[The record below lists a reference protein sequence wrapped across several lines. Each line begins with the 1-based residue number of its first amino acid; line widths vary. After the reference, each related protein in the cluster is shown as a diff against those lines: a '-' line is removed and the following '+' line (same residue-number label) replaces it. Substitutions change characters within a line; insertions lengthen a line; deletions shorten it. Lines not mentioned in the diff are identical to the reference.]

1 MSRRQKRPQEKR
13 VVPAGEHTNADL
25 LKEKTRKGSFF
36 SEAAMLQESF
46 RIANKIN
53 FRKFGNTDQNPS
65 EVKRLKVEA
74 KPNYADKALV
84 KFW

>member
-1 MSRRQKRPQEKR
+1 MSRRQNKVPEKR

-25 LKEKTRKGSFF
+25 LKEKTRKGSFY

-46 RIANKIN
+46 RVANKIN
-53 FRKFGNTDQNPS
+53 WRKLGNLDQITA
-65 EVKRLKVEA
+65 EVKELKTEA
-74 KPNYADKALV
+74 KPNYADKTLV